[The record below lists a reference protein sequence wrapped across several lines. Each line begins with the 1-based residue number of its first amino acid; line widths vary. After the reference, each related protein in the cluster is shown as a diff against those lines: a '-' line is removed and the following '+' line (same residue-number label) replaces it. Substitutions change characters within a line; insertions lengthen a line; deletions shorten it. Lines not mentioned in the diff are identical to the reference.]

1 MPKNM
6 VLKPSRIVTEY
17 GKPIEEKLFT
27 RKLESMSLNEL
38 ATLDPLQYSEKQL
51 KILEKVLKAKG
62 KP

>member
-1 MPKNM
+1 
-6 VLKPSRIVTEY
+6 
-17 GKPIEEKLFT
+17 
-27 RKLESMSLNEL
+27 MSLNEL